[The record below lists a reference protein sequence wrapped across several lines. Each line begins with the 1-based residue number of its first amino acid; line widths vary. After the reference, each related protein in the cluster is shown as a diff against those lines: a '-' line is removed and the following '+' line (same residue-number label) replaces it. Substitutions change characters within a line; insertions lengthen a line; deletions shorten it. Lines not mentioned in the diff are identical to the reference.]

1 MSERKLQAVPAV
13 VLAAGGATRCP
24 GGKVAREFAGRP
36 LVCWLLK
43 TLQESP
49 LISSV
54 VLVCGFQSERVE
66 IAADPFDK
74 VETVFN
80 PSWAEGLSSSLRTG
94 IRPLTKESPG
104 ALICLADTPF
114 FRPETL
120 QKVVPKDDLDQIV
133 LPIFR
138 GRPGHPKY
146 FPKWLFPEILKLE
159 GDEGARSIL
168 RRYKEKTRTVE
179 IHDPGILRDFDT
191 PDDFSLTWPHP

>member
-1 MSERKLQAVPAV
+1 MSDRNPQAVPVV

-54 VLVCGFQSERVE
+54 VLVCGFQSDSVVS
-66 IAADPFDK
+66 AAEPFEK
-74 VETVFN
+74 VQTVIN
-80 PSWAEGLSSSLRTG
+80 PSWSDGLASSLRTG
-94 IRPLTKESPG
+94 ISTVAKDCPG
-104 ALICLADTPF
+104 ALVCLADTPL

-120 QKVVPKDDLDQIV
+120 QTVVPKDNPDLIV

-138 GRPGHPKY
+138 DRPGHPKY
-146 FPKWLFPEILKLE
+146 FPKWLFPELLDLE

-168 RRYKEKTRTVE
+168 QRHKEKTRTVE
-179 IHDPGILRDFDT
+179 VDDPGISLDFDI